1 MDTSL
6 ENTPPPPRRFFDVGP
21 LAFNTEDDEEARVQ
35 LIVWVISGT
44 FVLTALVISVKL
56 IRNHLVYFAKPLV
69 QRKII
74 GILWMVP
81 IYATTSWLSLRFKGW
96 SLFLDMLRDCYEA
109 YVIYLFLAL
118 MVAYLGDGSDDRV
131 VRILRTLPDLPHPF
145 PFNYC
150 NPPIKMGKRFLRDCK
165 MAAMQ
170 FVVLKPLTGFAA
182 ILLER
187 FDLYGQGH
195 FVVNRGYLYLS
206 LIINASVT
214 YAFYYL
220 VLFYLALGTHLKPFN
235 PVPKFLCVKAVLFL
249 SYWQSV
255 VLAFLS
261 RFAIIHELGTWTTD
275 DVTNGIQNVLICFE
289 MMVIAVVHT
298 YAFPFE
304 AFKDDDMMFANAMDG
319 GTLRDSILSE
329 NFAFDDALRDF
340 NEVMPI
346 VLPSGFKPSSNS
358 RRTDKLLSPPRG
370 GKVTK
375 TKVPASIKHGHAA
388 AVTPEDA
395 DRGWKL

>member
-1 MDTSL
+1 M
-6 ENTPPPPRRFFDVGP
+6 ENPAPLRRFFDAGP
-21 LAFNTEDDEEARVQ
+21 LAFNAEDDEESRVQ

-44 FVLTALVISVKL
+44 FVLTALITSVKL
-56 IRNHLVYFAKPLV
+56 IRNHLVYFTKPLV

-81 IYATTSWLSLRFKGW
+81 IYATTSWLSLRFKDW
-96 SLFLDMLRDCYEA
+96 SLFLDMFRDCYEA

-131 VRILRTLPDLPHPF
+131 VR
-145 PFNYC
+145 
-150 NPPIKMGKRFLRDCK
+150 
-165 MAAMQ
+165 
-170 FVVLKPLTGFAA
+170 VW
-182 ILLER
+182 
-187 FDLYGQGH
+187 
-195 FVVNRGYLYLS
+195 YLYLS

-220 VLFYLALGTHLKPFN
+220 VLFYLALGTHLKPYN

-261 RFAIIHELGTWTTD
+261 RFEIIHQLGSWTTD

-304 AFKDDDMMFANAMDG
+304 SFKNDDVFSDALDSG
-319 GTLRDSILSE
+319 SLRDSILSE

-358 RRTDKLLSPPRG
+358 RRSDKLLSPARG

-375 TKVPASIKHGHAA
+375 TKVTAYKNLNTNS
-388 AVTPEDA
+388 AVAPEDA

>member
-1 MDTSL
+1 MVNSM
-6 ENTPPPPRRFFDVGP
+6 ENPAPLRRFFDAGP
-21 LAFNTEDDEEARVQ
+21 LAFNAEDDEESRVQ

-44 FVLTALVISVKL
+44 FVLTALITSVKL
-56 IRNHLVYFAKPLV
+56 IRNHLVYFTKPLV

-81 IYATTSWLSLRFKGW
+81 IYATTSWLSLRFKDW
-96 SLFLDMLRDCYEA
+96 SLFLDMFRDCYEA

-150 NPPIKMGKRFLRDCK
+150 NQPIKMGKRFLRDCK

-170 FVVLKPLTGFAA
+170 FVVLKPLTGLLA
-182 ILLER
+182 IILEK
-187 FDLYGQGH
+187 FDMYGQGH
-195 FVVNRGYLYLS
+195 FVLNRGYLYLS

-220 VLFYLALGTHLKPFN
+220 VLFYLALGTHLKPYN

-261 RFAIIHELGTWTTD
+261 RFEIIHQLGSWTTD

-304 AFKDDDMMFANAMDG
+304 SFKNDDVFSDALDSG
-319 GTLRDSILSE
+319 SLRDSILSE

-358 RRTDKLLSPPRG
+358 RRSDKLLSPARG

-375 TKVPASIKHGHAA
+375 TKVTAYKNLNTNS
-388 AVTPEDA
+388 AVAPEDA